1 MKAGCAGV
9 VALVAVLCA
18 GARFEK
24 IAPVGMII
32 VLGLVVLGQFGW
44 LFDPAQRAMSHMIDA
59 LLIRPAA

>member
-1 MKAGCAGV
+1 MSS
-9 VALVAVLCA
+9 VLPPRL

-59 LLIRPAA
+59 LLVRPAA